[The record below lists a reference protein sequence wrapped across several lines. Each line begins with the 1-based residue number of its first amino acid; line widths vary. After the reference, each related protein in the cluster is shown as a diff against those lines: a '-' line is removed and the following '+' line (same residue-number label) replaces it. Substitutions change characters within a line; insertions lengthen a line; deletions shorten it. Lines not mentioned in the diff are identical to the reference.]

1 MEIVKEQVKTLK
13 LHITLVEDVRVDE
26 NGEEHENNIAGISFE
41 GDEVI
46 DYNYSIS
53 LTASVKGFFA
63 INNYKEFLKEIE
75 IHINDNAWIEKKQ
88 DDKIL
93 KHCNLVSSDI
103 SKGKGLFINSIKNII
118 EKYKNSFDFFRY
130 IREDIVYN
138 IHYETD
144 ENRKLLDYVK
154 DIIEVKDEG
163 VIELP

>member
-26 NGEEHENNIAGISFE
+26 NGERHENIAGVSFE

-46 DYNYSIS
+46 EYNYNIS
-53 LTASVKGFFA
+53 LTASVKGFFG
-63 INNYKEFLKEIE
+63 INNYKESLKEIE